1 MTAEIWYVPDQQIRF
16 LFSSLCNSG
25 SFTTRSFSHLF
36 QIHALHRLIHTP
48 HHIRHAAGHTP
59 HGNSSLDSRAHGIDS
74 AGESEKL
81 QVFVFLPNGVAGVYF
96 GDVVVA
102 LRYGL
107 DRTSQRG
114 EGGKA
119 RGRRGKGQT
128 YLLELRL
135 LGLFIFAGFGGL
147 AVELLGCELRVVDG
161 VSVRRAGGEEEE
173 EEMEVA
179 FARDAP

>member
-1 MTAEIWYVPDQQIRF
+1 M
-16 LFSSLCNSG
+16 
-25 SFTTRSFSHLF
+25 
-36 QIHALHRLIHTP
+36 
-48 HHIRHAAGHTP
+48 
-59 HGNSSLDSRAHGIDS
+59 
-74 AGESEKL
+74 
-81 QVFVFLPNGVAGVYF
+81 
-96 GDVVVA
+96 A

-107 DRTSQRG
+107 GRTSQRG
-114 EGGKA
+114 EGRQGE
-119 RGRRGKGQT
+119 GEEGKGQT

-179 FARDAP
+179 FARDTP

>member
-1 MTAEIWYVPDQQIRF
+1 MLPVTLLMVTAVWTRELTASIR
-16 LFSSLCNSG
+16 LARVRSCKFSFFFRMALPAYILAMSLWPCDMAWTERVSG
-25 SFTTRSFSHLF
+25 GR
-36 QIHALHRLIHTP
+36 
-48 HHIRHAAGHTP
+48 
-59 HGNSSLDSRAHGIDS
+59 
-74 AGESEKL
+74 
-81 QVFVFLPNGVAGVYF
+81 
-96 GDVVVA
+96 
-102 LRYGL
+102 
-107 DRTSQRG
+107 
-114 EGGKA
+114 GGKA